1 MDELTAAYLEAV
13 NRAIDEAVERRSAE
27 PLLEERVIDVLASLD
42 NLSRARLLARVRGE
56 LRGVV
61 SVRELDR
68 LVAEHRRRVRAQTRE
83 AARREIQVNQR
94 PVAEVIDEI
103 RTVVA
108 ELNAERPTLFLR
120 GGQVV
125 TIHKDETGSAVIT
138 VVTTDV
144 LHSWLSQRVDFVRA
158 TPDGVV
164 WGDISERLLRT
175 VLADPER
182 LGLPPLEAVS
192 ELPVFRADGT
202 LITEEGHDADT
213 RVYYCPTPGTRLPPV
228 AKSPGEDDV
237 IAAIK
242 TVEEML
248 ADFPFVDRASWAN
261 AFALLLTP
269 IIRHSVPSN
278 VPLALIDAPQA
289 GTGKSLLAEIV
300 SVVATGGVSGITTM
314 PRDDEELR
322 KVIYSMLSRGTQVII
337 FDNIV
342 RQIRSGDLASV
353 LTSRTWAGRP
363 LGRTEFVP
371 LPQRATWI
379 ATGNNVRV
387 GGDLQRRCY
396 WIRLDA
402 KMARPWTRT
411 KFKHKYLIEYVR
423 AERGK
428 IIAALVTMVRYW
440 HLVGRPAAPGE
451 RLGNFES
458 WCETV
463 GGVLAACGVDGFLSN
478 TDLMY
483 SKVDQETTE
492 WEAFLLRWYENIT
505 EPVTVAKLLRTLR
518 DEQENRRDDE
528 RALIHVLPTEV
539 SEVVIAGKSN
549 AGIRLGRAL
558 TKREGTRFTPFG
570 LYLERTGSYGNSVL
584 WTVLCDDPE
593 GLEKE
598 LKIRRRQLD
607 SDDLDSLFNAE
618 EPPF

>member
-1 MDELTAAYLEAV
+1 MDELIAAYLEAV
-13 NRAIDEAVERRSAE
+13 NRAIDEAVKKKNAD
-27 PLLEERVIDVLASLD
+27 LLLNEQIIDVLASLD
-42 NLSRARLLARVRGE
+42 NLNRARLLARVRSE
-56 LRGVV
+56 LRGIV
-61 SVRELDR
+61 SIRDLDR
-68 LVAEHRRRVRAQTRE
+68 LITEHHRRVRSQNRE

-94 PVAEVIDEI
+94 SVAEVINEI
-103 RTVVA
+103 CDVIG
-108 ELNAERPTLFLR
+108 ELNNEKPTLFLR

-125 TIHKDETGSAVIT
+125 TIHKDENGSAVIT
-138 VVTTDV
+138 VVTVDV
-144 LHSWLSQRVDFVRA
+144 LHSWLAQRVDFVRA
-158 TPDGVV
+158 TQDGVV

-175 VLADPER
+175 VLADPEK

-202 LITEEGHDADT
+202 LITNEGHDQDT
-213 RVYYCPTPGTRLPPV
+213 RVYYCPTPGTRLPKIV
-228 AKSPGEDDV
+228 KKPGEKDV
-237 IAAIK
+237 IKAIK
-242 TVEEML
+242 TIEEVL

-300 SVVATGGVSGITTM
+300 SVIATGTVSGITTM

-337 FDNIV
+337 FDNVI
-342 RQIRSGDLASV
+342 RQIRSGDFSSV

-379 ATGNNVRV
+379 ATGNNIRV
-387 GGDLQRRCY
+387 GGDMQRRCY

-402 KMARPWTRT
+402 QMARPWTRT
-411 KFKHKYLIEYVR
+411 KFRHKYLIEYVR
-423 AERGK
+423 EQRGR

-440 HLVGRPAAPGE
+440 YLVGQPEGAVE
-451 RLGNFES
+451 KLGNFES

-463 GGVLAACGVDGFLSN
+463 GGVLTACGVDEFLGN
-478 TDLMY
+478 AELMY

-492 WEAFLLRWYENIT
+492 WEAFLLRWYEVIHQPIT
-505 EPVTVAKLLRTLR
+505 VSKLVRYLRI
-518 DEQENRRDDE
+518 EQEQDKNDDQV
-528 RALIHVLPTEV
+528 LINVLPNE
-539 SEVVIAGKSN
+539 IADPILSGKSN
-549 AGIRLGRAL
+549 ASVRLGRAFQ
-558 TKREGTRFTPFG
+558 KREKTRFTPYG
-570 LYLERTGSYGNSVL
+570 LYLEKIGSYGNAVL
-584 WTVLCDDPE
+584 WKISCDHPDL
-593 GLEKE
+593 LEKD
-598 LKIRRRQLD
+598 LRIRRRKGED
-607 SDDLDSLFNAE
+607 SQNLFSVD